1 MITSE
6 SKKSLTK
13 TADWLS
19 GVVAEAKMKKQVTR
33 RRGLTITLRVTD
45 CEKEAIIR
53 QAERRGQTISRYL
66 IEKAVFEKSDS
77 GLTIKRLTVEVGK
90 LCRIVSALDKNMCNN
105 HMRSASLDDVIAMQ
119 RDIYSEMLKLSAG
132 IGGI

>member
-1 MITSE
+1 
-6 SKKSLTK
+6 
-13 TADWLS
+13 
-19 GVVAEAKMKKQVTR
+19 MKKQVAR

-45 CEKEAIIR
+45 YEKDAIIR

-77 GLTIKRLTVEVGK
+77 GLTIKSLTVEVGK